1 MSILTFKQYVK
12 REQDEAASEY
22 GLSTADVNRFYPSHS
37 FQARWWS
44 YVLEAFESGEDFSP
58 QGMVTLSS
66 GQLRDLSRTTR
77 ALRGGM
83 DRSYYYRAGRI
94 ANAS

>member
-1 MSILTFKQYVK
+1 MSILTFNQYVK
-12 REQDEAASEY
+12 REQDAAAVEFQ
-22 GLSTADVNRFYPSHS
+22 LSPKDVKRFYPPHS
-37 FQARWWS
+37 FTARWWQ
-44 YVLEAFESGEDFSP
+44 YVLESFEAGEDFSS
-58 QGMVTLSS
+58 QGMTTLST

-94 ANAS
+94 ATA